1 MFFVYYDTPLLGDR
15 AREVNFLRGF
25 QAPNLYCV
33 LSRQKNGIE
42 EHLGVDAEMLT
53 DYKIWSGW
61 GHNTQPGCFL
71 EGLVAHPLNLRTD
84 LNDIMN

>member
-61 GHNTQPGCFL
+61 GHNTQPGRL
-71 EGLVAHPLNLRTD
+71 GSSSSELRND
-84 LNDIMN
+84 IKDIMN